1 MFSELG
7 LHERLLK
14 ALQQQKIVKPTAVQR
29 QAIPSAIKGKD
40 LLVSSET
47 GSGKTAAY
55 VLPILQ
61 RFLSSKGPPEGTRA
75 LILAPTRE
83 LARQIMKS
91 CEALS
96 AFTQVKCALISG
108 GEDYKYQRAVLRKDP
123 EILIATPGRLK
134 EHIEQGATLF
144 DNLEILV
151 LDEADRM
158 LEMGFQDDVTAI
170 VDECNPKRQSLLLSA
185 TLDQPGIKE
194 MASVYLNDPE
204 LIQIRSASSEQ
215 STIVQQIILAD
226 DIKHKERL
234 LLWLVE
240 NQPFTKLLVFS
251 NTKAQANRLRGILRG
266 KKQRAATLHSE
277 MKQAE
282 RTSTM
287 AAFRTGSINVLVA
300 TDVASRGLDV
310 GEIDLVINFDLSRN
324 TDDHVHRIGRTGRAG
339 KAGLAIS
346 FVTAKDWNH
355 KASIER
361 FYQTQF
367 EHRTIKALVGAYKG
381 PKKLKSSG
389 KAAGSKKAKLKQKA
403 ASKTGKKIAPKAR
416 ASSTAKKTTLIDG
429 FAPIKKKKPK

>member
-14 ALQQQKIVKPTAVQR
+14 ALQQQKITKPTEVQR
-29 QAIPSAIKGKD
+29 QAIPSAIEGKD

-61 RFLSSKGPPEGTRA
+61 RFLSSKGPSEGTRA

-83 LARQIMKS
+83 LARQIMKN

-96 AFTQVKCALISG
+96 AFTHTKCALISG
-108 GEDYKYQRAVLRKDP
+108 GEEYKYQRAVLRKDP

-134 EHIEQGATLF
+134 EHIEQGSTLLT
-144 DNLEILV
+144 NLEILV

-170 VDECNPKRQSLLLSA
+170 VDQCNPERQTLMLSA
-185 TLDQPGIKE
+185 TLDQFGIKE
-194 MASVYLNDPE
+194 MASVYLTNPE
-204 LIQIRSASSEQ
+204 LIQIRSQSSEQ
-215 STIVQQIILAD
+215 STIEQQVILAD

-266 KKQRAATLHSE
+266 KKQRAAALHSE

-287 AAFRTGSINVLVA
+287 TAFRNGSINVLVA

-310 GEIDLVINFDLSRN
+310 GDIDLVINFDLSRN

-346 FVTAKDWNH
+346 FVAPKDWNH
-355 KASIER
+355 KASLER
-361 FYQTQF
+361 FYQTTF
-367 EHRTIKALVGAYKG
+367 EQRTIKALVGAYKG

-389 KAAGSKKAKLKQKA
+389 KAAGSKKAKQKQKA
-403 ASKTGKKIAPKAR
+403 ALK
-416 ASSTAKKTTLIDG
+416 TAKKPSSKTRSSGAVKKPVLIDG
-429 FAPIKKKKPK
+429 FAPIKKKKP